1 MIDYHPTLIKAL
13 KEIGLPVH
21 YEMTLHSGLA
31 TPCISYMEL
40 TNYVSTQ
47 TDITDISI
55 IQYQVKVWANDI
67 SLIQKYAGLVDEK
80 LRSLNWKR
88 VSSNELYDNNSS
100 MIQKVMTYEA
110 TSLETL

>member
-1 MIDYHPTLIKAL
+1 MSVLF
-13 KEIGLPVH
+13 
-21 YEMTLHSGLA
+21 GLA
-31 TPCISYMEL
+31 GLCMRYMDV
-40 TNYVSTQ
+40 TNDVSTQ
-47 TDITDISI
+47 TDVTGISL

-100 MIQKVMTYEA
+100 MIQKVMTFECLA
-110 TSLETL
+110 KEVFTQSIN

>member
-1 MIDYHPTLIKAL
+1 MIDYHPTLLKAL

-47 TDITDISI
+47 TDITDRKS
-55 IQYQVKVWANDI
+55 V
-67 SLIQKYAGLVDEK
+67 E
-80 LRSLNWKR
+80 
-88 VSSNELYDNNSS
+88 
-100 MIQKVMTYEA
+100 
-110 TSLETL
+110 

>member
-1 MIDYHPTLIKAL
+1 MVNYHSNLVSALNTILPT
-13 KEIGLPVH
+13 H
-21 YEMTLHSGLA
+21 YEMTLTNKTD

-100 MIQKVMTYEA
+100 MIQKVMTFEA

>member
-1 MIDYHPTLIKAL
+1 MIDYHPTLLKAL

-47 TDITDISI
+47 TDITEISI
-55 IQYQVKVWANDI
+55 IQSEEEGWANDI
-67 SLIQKYAGLVDEK
+67 SLIQKDAGRVDEK

-100 MIQKVMTYEA
+100 MIQKVLTYEA

>member
-1 MIDYHPTLIKAL
+1 MIDYHPTLLNAL

-31 TPCISYMEL
+31 TRVIGDMEL

-47 TDITDISI
+47 TNRTDISI

-100 MIQKVMTYEA
+100 MIQKVMTFEA
-110 TSLETL
+110 TSLETV

>member
-1 MIDYHPTLIKAL
+1 MIDYHPTLLKAL

-21 YEMTLHSGLA
+21 YEMTLRSGLA

-47 TDITDISI
+47 TDITDISL
-55 IQYQVKVWANDI
+55 IQYQVKVWGNEI
-67 SLIQKYAGLVDEK
+67 CLIQKCAGLVDEK

-100 MIQKVMTYEA
+100 MIQKVLTYEA